1 MRYVVPAALLLV
13 ALIHAMPLI
22 GVVSATK
29 LEALYGITVRDSN
42 LELLL
47 RHRAVLF
54 GLLAA
59 FLAYA
64 AFDPLLHRLA
74 LIAAL
79 ASVIAF
85 LLLAW
90 QIDGYNAAIS
100 RVVLADLVALAAL
113 IVAAVAHALSP
124 QAS

>member
-13 ALIHAMPLI
+13 ALIHALPLV
-22 GVVSATK
+22 GVASAGK
-29 LEALYGITVRDSN
+29 LEILYGIGVRDPN

-64 AFDPLLHRLA
+64 AFDPALHRLA

-79 ASVIAF
+79 VSVITF
-85 LLLAW
+85 LILAW
-90 QIDGYNAAIS
+90 QIGNYNAAIS
-100 RVVLADLVALAAL
+100 RVVLADLIALAAL
-113 IVAAVAHALSP
+113 IVAAVAHGVQP
-124 QAS
+124 NQI